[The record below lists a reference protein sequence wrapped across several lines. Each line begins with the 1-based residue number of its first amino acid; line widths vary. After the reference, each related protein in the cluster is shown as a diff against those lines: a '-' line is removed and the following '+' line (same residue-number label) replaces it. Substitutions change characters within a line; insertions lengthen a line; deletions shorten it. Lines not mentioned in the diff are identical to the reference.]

1 MLKFIHAADIHLD
14 SPLLRLGCYDDAPAE
29 LLRTATRLAVERLV
43 DLAISERVAFLA
55 IAGDLYDGDWDD
67 IRTGFFMV
75 KQFGRLNTAGI
86 PVYVIAGNHD
96 AASKMTK
103 RIPFPANVKFLSH
116 RRPETVRLDTLR
128 VAIHGQ
134 GFGSQ
139 AVLENLAANYPAAIP
154 GYFNIGLLHTS
165 LDGREGHDNYAPCRL
180 DDLRAKGYD
189 YWALGHIHQR
199 EVLCDRPFV
208 AFSGN
213 LQGRNVRETGAKGC
227 LLVTVEDSG
236 PRAEFRALDVVRWE
250 RLVCDV
256 AATTSAAA
264 AADRVRD
271 SLVRLRSEHAPT
283 PLAVRVELVGESP
296 CHNELMARPA
306 KWEAEIRALA
316 LDAGGGDI
324 WLEKVKLL
332 TRPARR
338 ASGTS
343 SAIAAGGTGGAAGTS
358 AVGEDGV
365 TAGTGAASACAAA
378 WVRTAARASAKAAAS
393 FSALSC
399 LTVCNCLARYQA
411 ATNKR
416 PITITKAASRPILR
430 VLIPGAR

>member
-14 SPLLRLGCYDDAPAE
+14 SPLLRLGRYDDAPTD
-29 LLRTATRLAVERLV
+29 LLRTATRQAVERLV

-75 KQFGRLNTAGI
+75 KQFGRLKAANI
-86 PVYVIAGNHD
+86 PVFVIAGNHD

-103 RIPFPANVKFLSH
+103 RIPFPDNVRFLSH
-116 RRPETVRLDTLR
+116 RRPETVKLDALR

-134 GFGSQ
+134 GFGTQ

-154 GYFNIGLLHTS
+154 GYFNLGLLHTS
-165 LDGREGHDNYAPCRL
+165 LDGRENHDPYAPCGL

-199 EVLCDRPFV
+199 EVLCERPFI

-227 LLVTVEDSG
+227 LMVTVDDQG
-236 PRAEFRALDVVRWE
+236 LRAEFRPLDVVRWE

-256 AATTSAAA
+256 SAAPTAAA
-264 AADRVRD
+264 AANLVRE
-271 SLVRLRSEHAPT
+271 SLVRLRTEHAPT
-283 PLAVRVELVGESP
+283 PLAVRVEIEGASP
-296 CHNELMARPA
+296 CHDELMERPA

-316 LDAGGGDI
+316 IDAGGGDV
-324 WLEKVKLL
+324 WLEKIKLL
-332 TRPARR
+332 TRPVHRGSKGDAELEDNADADGPLMAVRR
-338 ASGTS
+338 IVSEALADKVVLDSLKLELEPLLLKLPPELREGRDAPFSSPSDFVRALLSGIEPDIRHRLEGRS
-343 SAIAAGGTGGAAGTS
+343 SGG
-358 AVGEDGV
+358 
-365 TAGTGAASACAAA
+365 
-378 WVRTAARASAKAAAS
+378 
-393 FSALSC
+393 
-399 LTVCNCLARYQA
+399 
-411 ATNKR
+411 
-416 PITITKAASRPILR
+416 SR
-430 VLIPGAR
+430 

>member
-14 SPLLRLGCYDDAPAE
+14 SPLLRLGRYDDAPTD
-29 LLRTATRLAVERLV
+29 LLRTATRQAVERLV

-75 KQFGRLNTAGI
+75 KQFGRLKAANI
-86 PVYVIAGNHD
+86 PVFVIAGNHD

-103 RIPFPANVKFLSH
+103 RIPFPDNVRFLSH
-116 RRPETVRLDTLR
+116 RRPETVKLDALR

-134 GFGSQ
+134 GFGTQ

-154 GYFNIGLLHTS
+154 GYFNLGLLHTS
-165 LDGREGHDNYAPCRL
+165 LDGRENHDPYAPCGL

-199 EVLCDRPFV
+199 EVLCERPFI

-227 LLVTVEDSG
+227 LMVTVDDQG
-236 PRAEFRALDVVRWE
+236 LRAEFRPLDVVRWE

-256 AATTSAAA
+256 SAAPTAAA
-264 AADRVRD
+264 AANLVRE
-271 SLVRLRSEHAPT
+271 SLVRLRAEHLPT
-283 PLAVRVELVGESP
+283 PLAVRVEIEGASP
-296 CHNELMARPA
+296 CHDELMERPA

-316 LDAGGGDI
+316 IDAGGGDV
-324 WLEKVKLL
+324 WLEKIKLL
-332 TRPARR
+332 TRPVHRGSKGHAELEDNSDADGPLMAVRR
-338 ASGTS
+338 IVSESLADKALLDSLKQELEPLLLKLPSELREGRDAPFSSPSDFVRALLSGIEPDIRHRLEGRS
-343 SAIAAGGTGGAAGTS
+343 SGG
-358 AVGEDGV
+358 
-365 TAGTGAASACAAA
+365 
-378 WVRTAARASAKAAAS
+378 
-393 FSALSC
+393 
-399 LTVCNCLARYQA
+399 
-411 ATNKR
+411 
-416 PITITKAASRPILR
+416 SR
-430 VLIPGAR
+430 

>member
-14 SPLLRLGCYDDAPAE
+14 SPLLRLGRYDDAPTD
-29 LLRTATRLAVERLV
+29 LLRTATRQAVERLV

-75 KQFGRLNTAGI
+75 KQFGRLKAANI
-86 PVYVIAGNHD
+86 PVFVIAGNHD

-103 RIPFPANVKFLSH
+103 RIPFPDNVRFLSH
-116 RRPETVRLDTLR
+116 RRPETVKLDALR

-134 GFGSQ
+134 GFGTQ

-154 GYFNIGLLHTS
+154 GYFNLGLLHTS
-165 LDGREGHDNYAPCRL
+165 LDGRENHDPYAPCGL

-199 EVLCDRPFV
+199 EVLCERPFI

-227 LLVTVEDSG
+227 LMVTVDDQG
-236 PRAEFRALDVVRWE
+236 LRAEFRPLDVVRWE

-256 AATTSAAA
+256 SAAPTAAA
-264 AADRVRD
+264 AANLVRE
-271 SLVRLRSEHAPT
+271 SLVRLRAEHSPT
-283 PLAVRVELVGESP
+283 PLAVRVEIEGASP
-296 CHNELMARPA
+296 CHDELMERPA

-316 LDAGGGDI
+316 IDAGGGDV
-324 WLEKVKLL
+324 WLEKIKLL
-332 TRPARR
+332 TRPVHRGSKGDAELEDNAVADGPLMAVRR
-338 ASGTS
+338 IVSEAL
-343 SAIAAGGTGGAAGTS
+343 A
-358 AVGEDGV
+358 D
-365 TAGTGAASACAAA
+365 
-378 WVRTAARASAKAAAS
+378 KAALDSLKQELEPLLLKLPSELREGRDAP
-393 FSALSC
+393 FSSPSDFVRALLSGIEPDIRHR
-399 LTVCNCLARYQA
+399 LEGRSSGG
-411 ATNKR
+411 
-416 PITITKAASRPILR
+416 SR
-430 VLIPGAR
+430 

>member
-14 SPLLRLGCYDDAPAE
+14 SPLLRLGRYDDAPTD
-29 LLRTATRLAVERLV
+29 LLRTATRQAVERLV

-75 KQFGRLNTAGI
+75 KQFGRLKAANI
-86 PVYVIAGNHD
+86 PVFVIAGNHD

-103 RIPFPANVKFLSH
+103 RIPFPDNVRFLSH
-116 RRPETVRLDTLR
+116 RRPETVKLDALR

-134 GFGSQ
+134 GFGTQ

-154 GYFNIGLLHTS
+154 GYFNLGLLHTS
-165 LDGREGHDNYAPCRL
+165 LDGRENHDPYAPCGL

-199 EVLCDRPFV
+199 EVLCERPFI

-227 LLVTVEDSG
+227 LMVTVDDQG
-236 PRAEFRALDVVRWE
+236 LRAEFRPLDVVRWE

-256 AATTSAAA
+256 SAAPTAAA
-264 AADRVRD
+264 AANLVRE
-271 SLVRLRSEHAPT
+271 SLVRLRAEHLPT
-283 PLAVRVELVGESP
+283 PLAVRVEIEGASP
-296 CHNELMARPA
+296 CHDELMERPA

-316 LDAGGGDI
+316 IDAGGGDV
-324 WLEKVKLL
+324 WLEKIKLL
-332 TRPARR
+332 TRPVHRGSKGHAELEDNSDADGPLMAVRR
-338 ASGTS
+338 IVSESLADKALLDSLKQELEPLLLKLPSELREGRDAPFSSPSDFVRALLSGIEPDIRHRLEGRS
-343 SAIAAGGTGGAAGTS
+343 AGG
-358 AVGEDGV
+358 
-365 TAGTGAASACAAA
+365 
-378 WVRTAARASAKAAAS
+378 
-393 FSALSC
+393 
-399 LTVCNCLARYQA
+399 
-411 ATNKR
+411 
-416 PITITKAASRPILR
+416 SR
-430 VLIPGAR
+430 